1 MNIIL
6 LEDIPEKGKH
16 WKKGKV
22 VFNVDK
28 SYFEKY
34 IEEGKVMEYGGKE
47 PVWGVREK
55 EGIREEE
62 E

>member
-22 VFNVDK
+22 VFNVDRN
-28 SYFEKY
+28 YFEKY
-34 IEEGKVMEYGGKE
+34 FQEGKVMEYGGKE
-47 PVWGVREK
+47 PIWGKRE
-55 EGIREEE
+55 EGTREEE